1 MKVRFRYDGAYDPPA
16 PVVPVLVS
24 TPGGGRQIAT
34 TALLDTGADCT
45 LLPVEIVRALTLPQ
59 VDWLRI
65 EAAGGAPLRA
75 PVYAAELVAGQ
86 RRSLARVVAFGRE
99 PLLGR
104 DWLNRLRVTLD
115 GPALTLSLQAPT
127 GKARRRR

>member
-1 MKVRFRYDGAYDPPA
+1 VKARFQYDGGYDPPA
-16 PVVPVLVS
+16 PAVPVLVS
-24 TPGGGRQIAT
+24 MPGGSRQIAT

-45 LLPVEIVRALTLPQ
+45 LLPAVIVRALALPQ

-65 EAAGGAPLRA
+65 EAVGGPPLRA
-75 PVYAAELVAGQ
+75 PVYAAELVVGQ

-99 PLLGR
+99 ALFGR
-104 DWLNRLRVTLD
+104 DWLNRLRAVLD

-127 GKARRRR
+127 QRARHRR